1 MKKCHI
7 LAIFPVLGNLTHM
20 CKQFNIGAEIF
31 LSISEKGMAAVG
43 APGTEMSDEPHIPTV
58 TIVHRFCLNVA
69 DPVHLLE

>member
-1 MKKCHI
+1 MEKQDICANDLR
-7 LAIFPVLGNLTHM
+7 LARKYF
-20 CKQFNIGAEIF
+20 F
-31 LSISEKGMAAVG
+31 LFQRMAAVG